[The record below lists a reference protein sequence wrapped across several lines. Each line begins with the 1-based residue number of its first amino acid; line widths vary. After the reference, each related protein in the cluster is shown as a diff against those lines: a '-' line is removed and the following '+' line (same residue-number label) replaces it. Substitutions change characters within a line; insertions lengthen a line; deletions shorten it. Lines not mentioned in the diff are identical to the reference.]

1 MGGEN
6 GMYEQKDKSKIAAGL
21 SLVAGIWLMLSV
33 FMMGMGITSN
43 IFAVGLLVV
52 IFSLIELSSME
63 ATKWVSWINGILGL
77 WLIVSPWVFKGMIAG
92 ELWNSLVLGVIVIG
106 ISLWGG
112 MSSRMGMGHPKAG

>member
-1 MGGEN
+1 
-6 GMYEQKDKSKIAAGL
+6 MYEQKDKSKIAAGL

-33 FMMGMGITSN
+33 FMMGLGITSN

-77 WLIVSPWVFKGMIAG
+77 WLLVSPFILKVMISG
-92 ELWNSLVLGVIVIG
+92 ERWNSIVLGVVVIG

-112 MSSRMGMGHPKAG
+112 ASSRIGMGHPKAG